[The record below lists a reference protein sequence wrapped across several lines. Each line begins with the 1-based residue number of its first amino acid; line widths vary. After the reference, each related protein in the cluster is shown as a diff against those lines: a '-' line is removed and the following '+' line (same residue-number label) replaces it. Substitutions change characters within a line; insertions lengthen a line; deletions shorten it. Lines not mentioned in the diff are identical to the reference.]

1 MVSAFSVA
9 TACLNASNRRWCVPA
24 KCSER
29 ESRVAQLQLFGR
41 DLPEG
46 FVYRP
51 EFISA
56 AEARTLVGRVEQLSF
71 TQIKMPGVVAKRRAA
86 HFGRSYEY
94 ESGRIEH
101 GAEIPNFFLPLR
113 TRVAEFAG
121 RDADEFAELL
131 VTDYPAGAGI
141 GWHRDAPAFDI
152 VVGISLVSEGTMQF
166 RPWPVEKKSERPLRQ
181 VLEPRSA
188 YILRGPSRTRWQHHI
203 AATKN
208 RRLSLTFRTLRK
220 SL

>member
-1 MVSAFSVA
+1 M
-9 TACLNASNRRWCVPA
+9 T
-24 KCSER
+24 
-29 ESRVAQLQLFGR
+29 QLQLFGR

-56 AEARTLVGRVEQLSF
+56 KEEWTLADRVAQLSF
-71 TQIKMPGVVAKRRAA
+71 AQIKMHGVVAKRRVA

-94 ESGRIEH
+94 ESGRIKQ
-101 GAEIPNFFLPLR
+101 GAAIPDFFLPLR

-121 RDADEFAELL
+121 RDAEEFVELL
-131 VTDYPAGAGI
+131 VTDYAAGAGI

-152 VVGISLVSEGTMQF
+152 VVGVSLVSECKMQF
-166 RPWPVEKKSERPLRQ
+166 RPWPVDKQSERPLRQ

-188 YILRGPSRTRWQHHI
+188 YILRGPSRTGWQHHI

>member
-1 MVSAFSVA
+1 M
-9 TACLNASNRRWCVPA
+9 
-24 KCSER
+24 
-29 ESRVAQLQLFGR
+29 AQLQLFAR

-56 AEARTLVGRVEQLSF
+56 EAEWTLVGRVAQLSF
-71 TQIKMPGVVAKRRAA
+71 AQIKMHGVVAKRRAA

-94 ESGRIEH
+94 ESGRIGH
-101 GAEIPNFFLPLR
+101 GAEIPDFFVPLR

-121 RDADEFAELL
+121 RDPEEFAELL

-152 VVGISLVSEGTMQF
+152 VVGVSLVSECTMQF
-166 RPWPVEKKSERPLRQ
+166 RPRPAEKKRERPLRQ

-188 YILRGPSRTRWQHHI
+188 YILRGPSRTGWQHHV

>member
-1 MVSAFSVA
+1 
-9 TACLNASNRRWCVPA
+9 
-24 KCSER
+24 
-29 ESRVAQLQLFGR
+29 VAQLQLFAR

-46 FVYRP
+46 FVHRP

-56 AEARTLVGRVEQLSF
+56 EEEHALESTIEQLSF
-71 TQIKMPGVVAKRRAA
+71 AQIKMHGAFAKRRAA

-94 ESGRIEH
+94 GSRRIGH
-101 GAEIPNFFLPLR
+101 GAEIPDFFLPLR
-113 TRVAEFAG
+113 ARVGEFAV
-121 RDADEFAELL
+121 RDAEEFAELL

-152 VVGISLVSEGTMQF
+152 VVGVSLVSECTMQF
-166 RPWPVEKKSERPLRQ
+166 RPWPVEKNSKREKPLRQ

-203 AATKN
+203 AATRN

-220 SL
+220 SV

>member
-1 MVSAFSVA
+1 MP
-9 TACLNASNRRWCVPA
+9 R
-24 KCSER
+24 CSER
-29 ESRVAQLQLFGR
+29 KSRVAQLELFAR

-51 EFISA
+51 EFISP
-56 AEARTLVGRVEQLSF
+56 EQERTLEGMIEQLSF
-71 TQIKMPGVVAKRRAA
+71 AQIKMHGAIAKRRAA
-86 HFGRSYEY
+86 HFGRGYEY
-94 ESGRIEH
+94 ESGRITH
-101 GAEIPNFFLPLR
+101 GADIPGFFLPLR
-113 TRVAEFAG
+113 ARVGEFAG
-121 RDADEFAELL
+121 QDAEEFAELL

-152 VVGISLVSEGTMQF
+152 VVGVSLVSECTMQF
-166 RPWPVEKKSERPLRQ
+166 RRWPVDKKSETPLRQ

-188 YILRGPSRTRWQHHI
+188 YILRGQSRTRWQHHI

-220 SL
+220 SV